1 MQLLKKREF
10 KKGAA
15 SFYIVAFST
24 LILLVV
30 VVSFATIIISE
41 IERASNDDLSQSAYD
56 SALAGVEDAK
66 VALSN
71 YQKCKESEKESGA
84 GIASE
89 IKQDDSN
96 LTCEEIIAYVENPK
110 YQDCD
115 MVGHILGRIGKGES
129 KEVEIEDAGD
139 NKMQQAYTCVKL
151 QTTLNDYRS
160 TLSSSQQTKVVKV
173 KFDGNTGENVAN
185 KITKVKISW
194 YTNENESYTYSNLLS
209 SRAGAKFYRLG
220 LIPTAVPPTISLAM
234 IQTGTTFSLKDFD
247 MTTSGGQTNRGMLY
261 LVPTSEE
268 TAETSKDDNYIGAWW
283 DGTINK
289 IRAEGFSKSNDKTAT
304 NLPYGVNCPANSG
317 NEFACSVE
325 IELPKPV
332 GGTRNEDTFLFV
344 VSLPYG
350 KPSTDFSLEFFCD
363 GTCTDK
369 PVKTINEKGEVE
381 ETKGTSS
388 QAKLNG
394 VQVKVDSTGR
404 ANDLYRRVETR
415 LESEADS
422 SYLSIMGPLELLGN
436 SSSDDSG
443 LNKEIGPVIKEYNF

>member
-71 YQKCKESEKESGA
+71 YQKCKESGKE
-84 GIASE
+84 IASE

-173 KFDGNTGENVAN
+173 KFDGDTGENVAD

-194 YTNENESYTYSNLLS
+194 YTNENDLYTYSNLLS
-209 SRAGAKFYRLG
+209 SSAGAKFYQLG
-220 LIPTAVPPTISLAM
+220 LMPTAVPSTISLAM

-247 MTTSGGQTNRGMLY
+247 VTTSDGQTNRGMLY
-261 LVPTSEE
+261 LVPTDEE
-268 TAETSKDDNYIGAWW
+268 AAKTSKEDNYIGAWN
-283 DGTINK
+283 GTINE
-289 IRAEGFSKSNDKTAT
+289 IGAEGFLKSNDKTAT
-304 NLPYGVNCPANSG
+304 NLPYGVNCPERMG

-325 IELPKPV
+325 IELPEPV
-332 GGTRNEDTFLFV
+332 GGERNEDTFLFV

-363 GTCTDK
+363 GPCTNKKILSLDDD
-369 PVKTINEKGEVE
+369 GEVV
-381 ETKGTSS
+381 ETENDTS
-388 QAKLNG
+388 QARLSG
-394 VQVKVDSTGR
+394 TQVKVDSTGR
-404 ANDLYRRVETR
+404 ANDLFRRVETR

-443 LNKEIGPVIKEYNF
+443 LNKEIGPVTKEYNF